1 MIKITV
7 VKKKEGEVSDGGSAS
22 GRKNRFVAVFLGFPY
37 EKFLKVAMVLVL
49 LATSIPKGETN
60 VWRDWEEVDGDRE
73 YCGKVLLFLWMK
85 LVVLRLCS
93 SGFVSGIYRLG
104 KKFE

>member
-22 GRKNRFVAVFLGFPY
+22 GGKNRFVAVFLGFPY

-60 VWRDWEEVDGDRE
+60 VWRDWEEVDGAE
-73 YCGKVLLFLWMK
+73 NY
-85 LVVLRLCS
+85 
-93 SGFVSGIYRLG
+93 
-104 KKFE
+104 